1 METDERAAKNISLYN
16 PFLLPPAVIGA
27 NGENI
32 HNSVAWDK
40 FSVLPLDGCG
50 EQKFSLIVKPI
61 MFAYIDQRH
70 LSCQCFQISMKAWK
84 RDDTW
89 WWVFV
94 SLCAFLVCLNMSPIH
109 HNYSYIKSQDEGC
122 SKWVNLASNY
132 GFYCNRRA
140 HFEFPRLEP
149 IRFAISKR
157 FQFTTHA
164 KTKKSHKRDGS
175 YTPFVA
181 VSNDIWWFM
190 IVF

>member
-1 METDERAAKNISLYN
+1 METDERAAKSISLYN

-32 HNSVAWDK
+32 HNFVAWDK
-40 FSVLPLDGCG
+40 FSVLLQAWSG
-50 EQKFSLIVKPI
+50 EQKFSLIVKSI

-94 SLCAFLVCLNMSPIH
+94 SLCAFLVCVSTCHQFIITILTS
-109 HNYSYIKSQDEGC
+109 SRKTKVGC
-122 SKWVNLASNY
+122 LKWVNLASNY

-140 HFEFPRLEP
+140 VNESRFEFPRLEFP
-149 IRFAISKR
+149 RRVALKSQNVFNSRHTQKRENRIR
-157 FQFTTHA
+157 
-164 KTKKSHKRDGS
+164 KTEATLLS
-175 YTPFVA
+175 
-181 VSNDIWWFM
+181 
-190 IVF
+190 